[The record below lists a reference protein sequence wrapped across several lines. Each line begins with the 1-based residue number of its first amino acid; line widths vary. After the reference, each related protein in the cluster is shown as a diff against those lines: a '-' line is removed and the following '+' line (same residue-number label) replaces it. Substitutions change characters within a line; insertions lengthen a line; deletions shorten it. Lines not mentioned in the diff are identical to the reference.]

1 MDTFTLKIQFFG
13 KSFSSKEVSKPKEAI
28 FRYLGSF
35 LPQSAN
41 LVPFCENFPIDED
54 ASTPNF
60 NLIGEKIIPVE

>member
-1 MDTFTLKIQFFG
+1 MDTFTLKIQFFC
-13 KSFSSKEVSKPKEAI
+13 KSFSSKEVSKPKEAT